1 MGIDKA
7 IEKLKDRIN
16 NISNINPCTKRA
28 PLNEWEVV
36 YLLGRIAES
45 ANFTLIEGSES
56 FPDCTIGIELN
67 GALVKIRTE
76 LEYKSSNFNHDVNG
90 CELVICWEKDCHLPI
105 PIIELK
111 NIFTDLPQTKEFS
124 KIDFVT
130 KNNNLSQ
137 IFLEIEETLK
147 DCNLVA
153 SNTGVLSE
161 TNTHAFYLGDQTL
174 CALQFCGQD
183 TNEFVRFRIYKAF
196 AELLEAKI
204 YELILNIK
212 CNRNETATAI
222 NFDFYKEHA
231 PLDKQARSII
241 KTTISQLMKTHEGL
255 IKT

>member
-1 MGIDKA
+1 MSKILLSFC
-7 IEKLKDRIN
+7 IPVYNRSDRIKKIIEQITSFKSDEIEIV
-16 NISNINPCTKRA
+16 ISDNASKDDTKKVVSKFEDKRIKYFRNKTNVGMDGNFILAIKRA
-28 PLNEWEVV
+28 TGKFIFLLMDEDEV
-36 YLLGRIAES
+36 
-45 ANFTLIEGSES
+45 
-56 FPDCTIGIELN
+56 
-67 GALVKIRTE
+67 E
-76 LEYKSSNFNHDVNG
+76 LET
-90 CELVICWEKDCHLPI
+90 I
-105 PIIELK
+105 PWILSEIR
-111 NIFTDLPQTKEFS
+111 
-124 KIDFVT
+124 

-231 PLDKQARSII
+231 PL
-241 KTTISQLMKTHEGL
+241 
-255 IKT
+255 